1 MTLRTITF
9 DDSIYKL
16 VPKKSTEEM
25 GRALNAVLHKPTHS
39 NAARLESDC
48 YLIDLAIAAAP
59 EYQDTCKFDRGMCGI
74 RGYCKDCIQDT
85 KKDE

>member
-25 GRALNAVLHKPTHS
+25 GRALNDVLHKPTHS
-39 NAARLESDC
+39 NASRLESDC

-59 EYQDTCKFDRGMCGI
+59 EYQEP
-74 RGYCKDCIQDT
+74 